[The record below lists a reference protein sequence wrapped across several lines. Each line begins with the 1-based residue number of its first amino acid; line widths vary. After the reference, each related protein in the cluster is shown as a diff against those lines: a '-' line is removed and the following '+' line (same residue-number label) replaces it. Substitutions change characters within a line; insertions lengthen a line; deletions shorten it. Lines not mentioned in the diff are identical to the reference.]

1 MAELVLYGVPQS
13 NLVWATRIVAAEKGI
28 PHRHESALPHSETI
42 AAISP
47 LGKIPAMRHGSVGMA
62 ESRAIAG
69 YIDSAF
75 DGPALMPKDPAKAAL
90 HEQWIM
96 LALTSV
102 DPVLIRNY
110 VFAFIFP
117 GTPDNSPNQERIDAA
132 MPEVEKQLDL
142 LERGVADGAI
152 LQDDFAL
159 PDAWI
164 IPMLHYMKTLPHWT
178 SLAASRPHLEKA
190 ADRALGRASVTATLP
205 PRPEAA

>member
-1 MAELVLYGVPQS
+1 MAELILYGVPQS

-28 PHRHESALPHSETI
+28 HHRHESALPHSDTI

-75 DGPALMPKDPAKAAL
+75 DGPSLMPKDPETAAL

-102 DPVLIRNY
+102 DPVLIRQY

-117 GTPDNSPNQERIDAA
+117 GTPDKTPDQARIDSA
-132 MPEVEKQLDL
+132 MPAVEKQLDL
-142 LERGVADGAI
+142 LERGVGEGAI
-152 LQDDFAL
+152 LQEDFAL
-159 PDAWI
+159 PDAWV
-164 IPMLHYMKTLPHWT
+164 IPMLHYMAILPHWAG
-178 SLAASRPHLEKA
+178 LAPSRPHLAKA
-190 ADRALGRASVTATLP
+190 LDRALARPSVTASTP
-205 PRPEAA
+205 PPLEGA